1 MHPSRRSARSRS
13 GAPTPSL
20 SDFERNRAFWD
31 RESDSYQ
38 ETHREHIGRLE
49 PRWGLWQLPE
59 SELGI
64 LGDVAGKDVLELGC
78 GAAQW
83 SIQLA
88 QAGARPVGIDNSERQ
103 PVHARAAMAAAGLDF
118 PLIHAPAE
126 EIPLPGQS
134 FDVVFADHGANRF
147 ADPHRWVPEA
157 ARLLRPGGLLAFSG
171 STPFEVMCWNDSAER
186 MEPFL
191 RRDYFGLHRIEDADG
206 PVQFELPYGE
216 WIRLFRANGFEILEL
231 REIQPP
237 PGAVS
242 TYRTPEETEWA
253 RKWPMEQ
260 IWRVRR
266 EP

>member
-1 MHPSRRSARSRS
+1 MHPSPRSARSRS
-13 GAPTPSL
+13 GSPTPSL
-20 SDFERNRAFWD
+20 SDLERNRAFWD

-38 ETHREHIGRLE
+38 ETHREHIGRPE

-64 LGDVAGKDVLELGC
+64 LGEVAGKDVLELGC

-83 SIQLA
+83 SILLA
-88 QAGARPVGIDNSERQ
+88 RAGARPVGIDNSERQ
-103 PVHARAAMAAAGLDF
+103 LEHARRALAAAGVDF

-126 EIPLPGQS
+126 EIPLPSQS
-134 FDVVFADHGANRF
+134 FDAVFADHGANRF

-171 STPFEVMCWNDSAER
+171 STPFEVMCWNESAER

-191 RRDYFGLHRIEDADG
+191 HRDYFGLHRREDPDG

-237 PGAVS
+237 QGAES
-242 TYRTPEETEWA
+242 TYRTAEDTEWA
-253 RKWPMEQ
+253 RRWPMEQ

-266 EP
+266 ES